1 LYIFNNCE
9 HDCLPSHLTIRTLE
23 CAWIENLKNGKM
35 FRHNLHVISSFS
47 FIEIK
52 VFLRILWCSLGGNH
66 LETNLPNTS
75 YMLDMKKKKTKVN
88 FFICEFLPK
97 FDLKIMIL
105 TNTFLQTP
113 IKTHWF
119 ELTYPKHKIIHTWY
133 ILLLN
138 HNFVLWFMKTNQH
151 TNIWTSMVTNT

>member
-1 LYIFNNCE
+1 
-9 HDCLPSHLTIRTLE
+9 LPSHLTIGTLE
-23 CAWIENLKNGKM
+23 YAWIKILRNGKT
-35 FRHNLHVISSFS
+35 FWNNLHVISSFS
-47 FIEIK
+47 FIETR
-52 VFLRILWCSLGGNH
+52 VFLRILWCSQGGNH
-66 LETNLPNTS
+66 PETNLPNSS

-133 ILLLN
+133 RLLLN
-138 HNFVLWFMKTNQH
+138 HNFFL
-151 TNIWTSMVTNT
+151 